1 MTQLLARGVVPV
13 FRLTNEL
20 GGLGLSCTPAGVSL
34 AGVPLLRRAHAE
46 FVPRTASEVA
56 LLIKAAYGKDLPGL
70 QSRLGAIA
78 QALNS
83 GDFALAMIAAVHT
96 RTPELS
102 HEAALRLANADEAL
116 TKYNYNSDEPR
127 DWHGRWTREGSA
139 GQTTTA
145 ESGIDSGP
153 QDNNR
158 HVSDQRQ
165 RVAENASATV
175 ADATALSGGDDEPT
189 SLEQAFER
197 KYDDLGPVDFA
208 KEVIQFGDWLGRAG
222 GSLSPA
228 EMAHALAEYS
238 FLQNRLSFWLS
249 YDYKP
254 PTAQGNLLSAA
265 LTLYQGAVI
274 GGFAR
279 PGHLPESMLAVAG
292 TASLFSEGPPRR
304 IRPSQEP
311 TVEEVPIAPAQ
322 APKEIKGLGGTVDNS
337 EAKIV
342 WGGGIKEQG
351 SEGCQPYVAS
361 QMPDATRLSET
372 SKAFDHFN
380 EFTGEAIS
388 DKTMNT
394 LTVARI
400 KNPLSIYRKLKTYVD
415 LAASYDEPRVD
426 TDVPPAK
433 ITSRTIQLAV
443 PEYTSPR
450 QWLYLNLG
458 IGHARRRGVSVV
470 ITRIRE

>member
-1 MTQLLARGVVPV
+1 MTQLLARGVVRV
-13 FRLTNEL
+13 FRLTNER
-20 GGLGLSCTPAGVSL
+20 GELGLSCTPAGVSL
-34 AGVPLLRRAHAE
+34 AGVPLLRRAQAE
-46 FVPRTASEVA
+46 FVPRPASEVA
-56 LLIKAAYGKDLPGL
+56 LLLKAAYGKDLPGL

-116 TKYNYNSDEPR
+116 TKYNYNPDEPR
-127 DWHGRWTREGSA
+127 DWHGRWTRDGSA

-145 ESGIDSGP
+145 ASGIDNGP
-153 QDNNR
+153 QDDSSN
-158 HVSDQRQ
+158 QRQ
-165 RVAENASATV
+165 RVAENAPTTAN
-175 ADATALSGGDDEPT
+175 DATAPSDGDDEPT

-208 KEVIQFGDWLGRAG
+208 KEVIQFGDWLGREG
-222 GSLSPA
+222 KKFSPA

-238 FLQNRLSFWLS
+238 FLQDRLSFWLA

-274 GGFAR
+274 GGFVR

-311 TVEEVPIAPAQ
+311 PVEEVPIAPAQ

-342 WGGGIKEQG
+342 WGGGLKEQG
-351 SEGCQPYVAS
+351 STGWQPYVAS
-361 QMPDATRLSET
+361 QMPDATRLPET

-400 KNPLSIYRKLKTYVD
+400 KNLSSIYGKLKTYVD
-415 LAASYDEPRVD
+415 LAATYDEPRVD

-458 IGHARRRGVSVV
+458 IGYARRRGVSVV

>member
-1 MTQLLARGVVPV
+1 
-13 FRLTNEL
+13 
-20 GGLGLSCTPAGVSL
+20 VSL
-34 AGVPLLRRAHAE
+34 ADVPLLRRAQAE
-46 FVPRTASEVA
+46 FVPRPASEVA
-56 LLIKAAYGKDLPGL
+56 LLLKTAYGKDLPGL
-70 QSRLGAIA
+70 RSRLGAIA

-83 GDFALAMIAAVHT
+83 GDFALAIIAAVHT

-102 HEAALRLANADEAL
+102 QEAALRLANANEAL

-127 DWHGRWTREGSA
+127 DWHGRWTRDGSA

-145 ESGIDSGP
+145 ASGIDSGP
-153 QDNNR
+153 QDNTL
-158 HVSDQRQ
+158 HVSGQRQ
-165 RVAENASATV
+165 RVAENAPAT
-175 ADATALSGGDDEPT
+175 ATDATALSDGDGEPT

-208 KEVIQFGDWLGRAG
+208 KEVIQFGDWLGREG
-222 GSLSPA
+222 KNFSPA

-238 FLQNRLSFWLS
+238 FLQDRLSFWLA

-274 GGFAR
+274 GGFVR

-311 TVEEVPIAPAQ
+311 IAEEVPIASAQ

-342 WGGGIKEQG
+342 WGRGIKEQG
-351 SEGCQPYVAS
+351 STGWQPYVAS
-361 QMPDATRLSET
+361 QLPDATRLPET
-372 SKAFDHFN
+372 SKRL
-380 EFTGEAIS
+380 TIS
-388 DKTMNT
+388 TSSR
-394 LTVARI
+394 AR
-400 KNPLSIYRKLKTYVD
+400 P
-415 LAASYDEPRVD
+415 
-426 TDVPPAK
+426 
-433 ITSRTIQLAV
+433 
-443 PEYTSPR
+443 
-450 QWLYLNLG
+450 
-458 IGHARRRGVSVV
+458 
-470 ITRIRE
+470 

>member
-1 MTQLLARGVVPV
+1 MTQLLARGAVPV
-13 FRLTNEL
+13 FRLTNER

-46 FVPRTASEVA
+46 FVPRRASEVA
-56 LLIKAAYGKDLPGL
+56 LLLKTAYGKDLPGL

-83 GDFALAMIAAVHT
+83 GDFAPAMIAAVHT

-116 TKYNYNSDEPR
+116 TKYNYNSDEPK

-158 HVSDQRQ
+158 HVSDQRE
-165 RVAENASATV
+165 RVAENASAT
-175 ADATALSGGDDEPT
+175 ATDATALSGGDDEPT

-238 FLQNRLSFWLS
+238 FLQNRLSFWLN

-274 GGFAR
+274 GGFVR
-279 PGHLPESMLAVAG
+279 PGHLPESMLTVAG

-342 WGGGIKEQG
+342 WGKGIKEQG
-351 SEGCQPYVAS
+351 SEGWQPYVAS
-361 QMPDATRLSET
+361 QMPDATRLPET

-380 EFTGEAIS
+380 EYTGEATS

-415 LAASYDEPRVD
+415 LAASYDEPHVD